1 MALIDDVGSIP
12 RFSITAE
19 QVQTHW
25 CWPGSENSCE
35 FPEPVKSETEV
46 ARGIVWHREIAPG
59 LLAVRSQIEIFADF
73 NLKETHEPC
82 LMLGVILN
90 GCAQIRVGPQAYKLE
105 LGELGV
111 LRFGARETTTGIME
125 RDARMDLAGVVA
137 RPDWLARNSVDDAIA
152 QSGILT
158 AIAQR
163 KIELSRCPVTP
174 ALHQSALNLFQ
185 LNDDAGPIS
194 RLRSEAAAMQFFA
207 DAVIALNI
215 PRVPGNERILT
226 PREFKRIQDVRE
238 RLETC
243 SPEDD
248 VTLENVAREAGM
260 SVSTLCRHFKMAFD
274 TSVIA
279 YVSKRRMDTARSAL
293 VEEGL
298 TVGQAA
304 HIAGYS
310 SPANFSTAFRREF
323 GITPTQA
330 RSRM

>member
-1 MALIDDVGSIP
+1 MALLDHVGSIP

-35 FPEPVKSETEV
+35 FPKPIKSETEV

-59 LLAVRSQIEIFADF
+59 LLAVRSQIEILEDF
-73 NLKETHEPC
+73 NLKETYDPC

-90 GCAQIRVGPQAYKLE
+90 GCAQIRVGPQTYKVE

-111 LRFGARETTTGIME
+111 LRFGARETTTSIME
-125 RDARMDLAGVVA
+125 RGTRMDLAGVVA
-137 RPDWLARNSVDDAIA
+137 SPDWLMRNSVDDAIER
-152 QSGILT
+152 SGILT
-158 AIAQR
+158 AIAER

-174 ALHQSALNLFQ
+174 ALHQSAINLFQ
-185 LNDDAGPIS
+185 LNDDMGPIS

-207 DAVIALNI
+207 DAVIALNAPQS
-215 PRVPGNERILT
+215 PRNERVLT
-226 PREFKRIQDVRE
+226 VREFKRIQDVRG
-238 RLETC
+238 RLEAC
-243 SPEDD
+243 SPEDE
-248 VTLENVAREAGM
+248 VTLEHVAREAGM

-279 YVSKRRMDTARSAL
+279 YLSKRRMDAARSAL
-293 VEEGL
+293 VDEGL
-298 TVGQAA
+298 SVAQAA

-323 GITPTQA
+323 GVTPTQA